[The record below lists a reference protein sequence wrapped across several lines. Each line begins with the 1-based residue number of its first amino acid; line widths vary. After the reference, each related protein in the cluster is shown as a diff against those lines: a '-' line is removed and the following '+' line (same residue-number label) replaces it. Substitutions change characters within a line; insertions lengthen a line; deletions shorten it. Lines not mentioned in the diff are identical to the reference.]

1 MFFSYNYCRIQFAI
15 YLMFVGCFTTA
26 VVLAVK
32 SSEVW
37 VYNDGVDG
45 IRAICELLVLFYS
58 AGWIAFAILLKVIL

>member
-1 MFFSYNYCRIQFAI
+1 MI
-15 YLMFVGCFTTA
+15 YLLFVGSFTTA
-26 VVLAVK
+26 IVLAFK

-58 AGWIAFAILLKVIL
+58 AGWIAFSTFVKVFL